1 MKENGERENGMREE
15 WRKIDTGYVVT
26 GLEWKRWKFRRIYRA
41 VFLFIFPQTIFVSPA
56 VSTPSGQKFCSLG
69 NVSDLF
75 PWPWRGGR
83 FCNRGCGFEKSVCHA
98 HGSIRFPRNL
108 LPPPSIFIEFFRFSP
123 SSSPSIRSRIA
134 VIHAARRYFQTDI
147 RHADKFYQHRYPASP
162 MTM

>member
-1 MKENGERENGMREE
+1 MKEKGERENGMREE

-123 SSSPSIRSRIA
+123 SSSLSIRSRIA